1 MTMSIVSMV
10 LAAAKPWTY
19 WLAPPLL
26 GAELILIVGL
36 AIGYY
41 RKVVVPSYQR
51 QLYEQQRQI
60 EQLSE
65 RGMAT
70 VHQLIPLCG
79 QPQRRRAA

>member
-1 MTMSIVSMV
+1 MTMSMVSMV

-26 GAELILIVGL
+26 VAELIVIVGL
-36 AIGYY
+36 AIGYH
-41 RKVVVPSYQR
+41 RKVVVPRYQR
-51 QLYEQQRQI
+51 QLYEQQRQV

-70 VHQLIPLCG
+70 VHQLIPSAG
-79 QPQRRRAA
+79 RPQRQRVA